1 MLVVLEILNHWW
13 QCIFGTPRYLEVLL
27 GPFWITSRYVQALWG
42 TSTSKQ
48 SLWLNCQSIQISLQ
62 FYLALHIKFNPSI
75 SISNNNSIVLLSHP
89 TSFVSLFIYKTG
101 VVRYLKSSHN
111 HTTVAA
117 AVGIWGNFE
126 IELVDV
132 SNNLLPSLVSSLCWT
147 AGWLR
152 LTYVKVSPVEK
163 HLASPQSLTSPS
175 FCNPSSLSLPPQQIF
190 EQATAAVVLWNIMA
204 RGVSPHRE
212 VTQY

>member
-1 MLVVLEILNHWW
+1 M
-13 QCIFGTPRYLEVLL
+13 Y
-27 GPFWITSRYVQALWG
+27 

-75 SISNNNSIVLLSHP
+75 SISNNFIVLLSHP

-152 LTYVKVSPVEK
+152 LTYVKVSCPVEK

-175 FCNPSSLSLPPQQIF
+175 FCNPPSSLLPPLSLLSKLLSEPLLQLCFGISWH
-190 EQATAAVVLWNIMA
+190 VVSLLT
-204 RGVSPHRE
+204 E
-212 VTQY
+212 K